1 MNEIK
6 LDVDQIVITP
16 GSIVFNEYKA
26 IKNQAQKLADQ
37 IVKVEV
43 NDENLKQSKKLLAA
57 VNKRLTELEDKR
69 KSVKKAMLEP
79 YEVFEDQVKEIV
91 GIVKEADAEVRKQ
104 VKDLEEAERQ
114 EKEDRLK
121 QIFNERIKFYDFSK
135 LVQFNDFLKPE
146 YLNKSK
152 SINSIEEEMV
162 QFLEKIETDIKV
174 MNTMEKA
181 ERIVSAYFSTFDVVQ
196 AIDQINKEDERTK
209 EIEASGAIKKSPAE
223 KIAFVLSVQVYN
235 QKELK
240 FLEMLLKENGFKFHI
255 DKVGF

>member
-1 MNEIK
+1 
-6 LDVDQIVITP
+6 
-16 GSIVFNEYKA
+16 
-26 IKNQAQKLADQ
+26 
-37 IVKVEV
+37 
-43 NDENLKQSKKLLAA
+43 
-57 VNKRLTELEDKR
+57 
-69 KSVKKAMLEP
+69 MLEP
-79 YEVFEDQVKEIV
+79 YEAFEDQVKEIV
-91 GIVKEADAEVRKQ
+91 SIVKEADAEVRKQ

-209 EIEASGAIKKSPAE
+209 EIEASGAIKK
-223 KIAFVLSVQVYN
+223 I
-235 QKELK
+235 
-240 FLEMLLKENGFKFHI
+240 LLKKLLLY
-255 DKVGF
+255 